1 MFDNLKS
8 GPIIPIAND
17 TRQDCYRYFVIPN
30 FTTAPLASAWEITH
44 EEFILW
50 NPSLD
55 DSSKKGSGSSSYKF
69 PCTVSENVSYCVT
82 LESPTAV
89 PGPRKEKAPSNPRA
103 AGEVQNCTSWFAA
116 ETGWSCENLLLTK
129 HLEIED
135 FYSMNPSVKSDCSG
149 GMVIGTYY
157 CVSTNA
163 DRSPPGMDDDDDDD
177 DDEDDIPTMTATTTA
192 ELPSPTPIQ
201 EGMVDV
207 NCNKFHLVKDTTT
220 CDGIGK
226 YEKISLENLYKWNPK
241 VKSSCNNLLGAYVCA
256 CGLKQSS

>member
-1 MFDNLKS
+1 
-8 GPIIPIAND
+8 
-17 TRQDCYRYFVIPN
+17 
-30 FTTAPLASAWEITH
+30 
-44 EEFILW
+44 
-50 NPSLD
+50 
-55 DSSKKGSGSSSYKF
+55 
-69 PCTVSENVSYCVT
+69 
-82 LESPTAV
+82 
-89 PGPRKEKAPSNPRA
+89 
-103 AGEVQNCTSWFAA
+103 
-116 ETGWSCENLLLTK
+116 
-129 HLEIED
+129 
-135 FYSMNPSVKSDCSG
+135 MNPSVKSDCSG